1 MTDAG
6 VQAGPRA
13 AGAVDLG
20 ETAVGRLGF
29 GTMQLTGPGVWGAPP
44 ERDGALRLL
53 RLAVDLG
60 VDFFDTADSYG
71 PAKCELLVAEALHP
85 YRDVLVATKGGLRRH
100 GPGRWSKD
108 GRPEHLKEACE
119 QSLRRLRVDCIEL
132 YQLHAVD
139 PAVPLEESLG
149 ALAELQTE
157 GKIRRI
163 GICNVTTGELE
174 RALSVVPVVSVQNRF
189 SVADRSATDVLE
201 RCEARGI
208 AFVAWAPLAKGY
220 LTRPGGHFAGAAANR
235 RVTTAQL
242 ALAWILARSPTTIP
256 IPGTSSLA
264 HLEENLA
271 AAEILLEHDEV
282 SALGRPFI
290 GYEARL
296 FYRKS
301 RRLAGRLRKTVL
313 GPRA

>member
-1 MTDAG
+1 
-6 VQAGPRA
+6 
-13 AGAVDLG
+13 
-20 ETAVGRLGF
+20 VGRLGF

-44 ERDGALRLL
+44 DRDGALSLL

-71 PAKCELLVAEALHP
+71 PAEGELLLAEALHP
-85 YRDVLVATKGGLRRH
+85 YRNVLVATKGGLCRH

-108 GRPEHLKEACE
+108 GRPEHLRAACE

-149 ALAELQTE
+149 ALADLQTE

-163 GICNVTTGELE
+163 GICNVTSGELE
-174 RALSVVPVVSVQNRF
+174 RALSIVPVVSVQNRF

-220 LTRPGGHFAGAAANR
+220 LTRPAGRPGRTAAAR
-235 RVTTAQL
+235 GVTPGQL
-242 ALAWILARSPTTIP
+242 ALAWVLGRSRVTLP
-256 IPGTSSLA
+256 IPGTSSGD
-264 HLEENLA
+264 HLEENVA
-271 AAEILLEHDEV
+271 AAQVVLGQDEV
-282 SALGRPFI
+282 AALERPLI
-290 GYEARL
+290 GYESRL
-296 FYRKS
+296 LVRRA
-301 RRLAGRLRKTVL
+301 RRLTGRLRRAV
-313 GPRA
+313 PR

>member
-1 MTDAG
+1 LTDAG

-13 AGAVDLG
+13 AGAVALG

-44 ERDGALRLL
+44 DRDGALRLL

-71 PAKCELLVAEALHP
+71 PAECELLVAEALHP
-85 YRDVLVATKGGLRRH
+85 YRDVLVATKGGLCRH

-108 GRPEHLKEACE
+108 GRPEHLRAACE
-119 QSLRRLRVDCIEL
+119 QSLRRLRIDCIEL

-149 ALAELQTE
+149 ALADLQTE

-163 GICNVTTGELE
+163 GICNVTSGELE

-220 LTRPGGHFAGAAANR
+220 LTRPAGRLGRTAAAR
-235 RVTTAQL
+235 GVTPGQL
-242 ALAWILARSPTTIP
+242 ALAWVLGRSRVTLP
-256 IPGTSSLA
+256 IPGTSSGD
-264 HLEENLA
+264 HLEENVA
-271 AAEILLEHDEV
+271 AARVVLGQDEIAALE
-282 SALGRPFI
+282 RPLI
-290 GYEARL
+290 GYESRVLVRRA
-296 FYRKS
+296 
-301 RRLAGRLRKTVL
+301 RRLTGRLRRAV
-313 GPRA
+313 PR